1 MILNSLVLVFILV
14 FFFSFLFVIIN
25 QPLLIAYILSGVF
38 VSHLLPLN
46 EIGYR
51 TLESFS
57 EIGLAL
63 LLFLV
68 GIELNLRLLKE
79 ISKKAVLIGVLQEVL
94 TIILGFFFLIL
105 LGFQIKESIILAAA
119 LSFSSTA
126 IVLKIFS
133 DKKELETYHGRL
145 IIGFMI
151 VQDLIALI
159 SFIFFPLIFKES
171 LNLNE
176 LRSLLVSVL
185 ILLPILYLIHQFI
198 KKLEKLISSSLEFL
212 FIFALF
218 YFFSF
223 LYLTKLL
230 NFSLET
236 GALISG
242 LLLANYSF
250 SKEIISRLKP
260 LRDFFLIIFFVF
272 LGSKFSFQ
280 FLDADFILK
289 SILISIFVIVFN
301 PLIVMFIMRL
311 FNFPKRINF
320 IVSLSSGQASEFS
333 FVLFNLS
340 EKINIFNRELV
351 SMGSF
356 VGFITI
362 FVSTY
367 LLYYYEKIY
376 NLVKNY
382 LRFLDVNVEEKKL
395 SKEKIEIVLFGC
407 DRVGGII
414 KNFLKEKN
422 KNFVVVDYNYEIVKN
437 LEKENLNVI
446 YGDAEEIDVLENINF
461 QEAKIVISTIPNK
474 NLNIFLLDYI
484 KKIKKEIIFIC
495 VASREEE
502 KKELEKLGADLVV
515 IPYTL
520 GGEYLAKKIE
530 NIINF

>member
-171 LNLNE
+171 FNLNE

-250 SKEIISRLKP
+250 S
-260 LRDFFLIIFFVF
+260 
-272 LGSKFSFQ
+272 
-280 FLDADFILK
+280 
-289 SILISIFVIVFN
+289 
-301 PLIVMFIMRL
+301 
-311 FNFPKRINF
+311 
-320 IVSLSSGQASEFS
+320 
-333 FVLFNLS
+333 
-340 EKINIFNRELV
+340 
-351 SMGSF
+351 
-356 VGFITI
+356 
-362 FVSTY
+362 
-367 LLYYYEKIY
+367 
-376 NLVKNY
+376 
-382 LRFLDVNVEEKKL
+382 
-395 SKEKIEIVLFGC
+395 
-407 DRVGGII
+407 
-414 KNFLKEKN
+414 
-422 KNFVVVDYNYEIVKN
+422 
-437 LEKENLNVI
+437 
-446 YGDAEEIDVLENINF
+446 
-461 QEAKIVISTIPNK
+461 
-474 NLNIFLLDYI
+474 
-484 KKIKKEIIFIC
+484 
-495 VASREEE
+495 
-502 KKELEKLGADLVV
+502 
-515 IPYTL
+515 
-520 GGEYLAKKIE
+520 
-530 NIINF
+530 